1 MDRAWLERSVLL
13 DAEHE
18 RRAGENAPNPELN
31 AGVEVSLLASGR
43 IELEHACEFR
53 LRHRTTE
60 CAASQ
65 RRENFRRTG
74 VFLAAGNWTP
84 FESLRAPRA
93 RRGAARE

>member
-65 RRENFRRTG
+65 RRASGRRSR
-74 VFLAAGNWTP
+74 P
-84 FESLRAPRA
+84 PREDRRSPALGPADA
-93 RRGAARE
+93 RRSRPTDR